1 MPTTGNEVAFAGGR
15 AAPATGGRAAP
26 ATGSQAAPE
35 ERLQGESIAITVAA
49 LAVSCAGIYFAQ
61 ALVGPAFFALT
72 LVITVRPLV
81 SWASRHHVPRSVSA
95 ICAIIIIYAFVAMMF
110 AALGVAIVQLVDT
123 LPAYTAKFQAIWG
136 SIQDL
141 LARFGV
147 DQSALLDQVSRSMD
161 TNKVVTVACRCA
173 GSQGLAM

>member
-1 MPTTGNEVAFAGGR
+1 M
-15 AAPATGGRAAP
+15 
-26 ATGSQAAPE
+26 
-35 ERLQGESIAITVAA
+35 
-49 LAVSCAGIYFAQ
+49 
-61 ALVGPAFFALT
+61 
-72 LVITVRPLV
+72 
-81 SWASRHHVPRSVSA
+81 PRSVSA

-161 TNKVVTVACRCA
+161 TNKIVTT
-173 GSQGLAM
+173 